1 LVDVQDLLRDLT
13 KMIESARAMPMS
25 ASCIINRGEALMLI
39 NRLRETLPQEFRQ
52 AQLLLRDREAM
63 IEEVRREAERVIGA
77 AHEERNRILS
87 TVPPDPFS
95 GPRDDPYAESAAIRQ
110 EADEYVDQQL
120 ASLEVILGKALASVQ
135 HGRDRLRLPEAERP
149 PVPSQSGFPP
159 GYPVDD
165 SWSRSDGF
173 GTPEGLR

>member
-25 ASCIINRGEALMLI
+25 ASCVINRGEALMLI
-39 NRLRETLPQEFRQ
+39 NQLRESLPPEFQQ
-52 AQLLLRDREAM
+52 ARLLLRDREAM
-63 IEEVRREAERVIGA
+63 MGEVRREAERVIAA

-95 GPRDDPYAESAAIRQ
+95 GTHEDPYTESAAIRQ
-110 EADEYVDQQL
+110 EADEYLDEQL
-120 ASLEVILGKALASVQ
+120 ANLEVILSKALASVQ
-135 HGRDRLRLPEAERP
+135 HGRDRLRLPERGRP
-149 PVPSQSGFPP
+149 QVPSQPGFPP
-159 GYPVDD
+159 GYPVEDP
-165 SWSRSDGF
+165 WSRNDGF

>member
-1 LVDVQDLLRDLT
+1 MVDVHDLLRDLM

-39 NRLRETLPQEFRQ
+39 NRLRETLPQEFHH

-63 IEEVRREAERVIGA
+63 IEEVRHEADRLIAA

-87 TVPPDPFS
+87 TASPDRFS
-95 GPRDDPYAESAAIRQ
+95 GPTEDPYPESVAARY

-120 ASLEVILGKALASVQ
+120 ANLEVILSKALASVQ
-135 HGRDRLRLPEAERP
+135 HGRDRLRSPTADPP
-149 PVPSQSGFPP
+149 PVPSQPGFPP
-159 GYPVDD
+159 RYPVDD
-165 SWSRSDGF
+165 RWSRSNGF
-173 GTPEGLR
+173 GTAEGLR